1 MIVPYSPLDSA
12 EFYKEYYTRQV
23 GDGLAVFS
31 GRPIMDGDGLG
42 SILGGVL
49 KAVTP
54 TLKNIASSAVKSIG
68 KQALN
73 VVGDVAS
80 GKDLK
85 TSALS
90 GLKNVGN
97 EVMGDVFQ
105 ALSGSPNAGRK
116 RRNNSRRGGMNK
128 KRKGASIF
136 NAR

>member
-1 MIVPYSPLDSA
+1 
-12 EFYKEYYTRQV
+12 
-23 GDGLAVFS
+23 
-31 GRPIMDGDGLG
+31 MDGDGLG

-54 TLKNIASSAVKSIG
+54 TLKNLASSAVKSIG
-68 KQALN
+68 RQALN

-105 ALSGSPNAGRK
+105 AISGPPNVARK

>member
-1 MIVPYSPLDSA
+1 MIVSFNPHDSSD
-12 EFYKEYYTRQV
+12 FYEEYYARQV

-42 SILGGVL
+42 SFLGGVL
-49 KAVTP
+49 KAVSP

-80 GKDLK
+80 GKNFK
-85 TSALS
+85 TSALN

-97 EVMGDVFQ
+97 DVMSDVFQ
-105 ALSGSPNAGRK
+105 AVNKSSNKNRK
-116 RRNNSRRGGMNK
+116 RGNSSRRQGGSK
-128 KRKGASIF
+128 KKKQRSIF
-136 NAR
+136 DR

>member
-12 EFYKEYYTRQV
+12 EFYEEYYTRQV

-54 TLKNIASSAVKSIG
+54 TLKNLASSAVKSIG
-68 KQALN
+68 RQALN

-90 GLKNVGN
+90 GLKKCWKRGN
-97 EVMGDVFQ
+97 G
-105 ALSGSPNAGRK
+105 
-116 RRNNSRRGGMNK
+116 
-128 KRKGASIF
+128 
-136 NAR
+136 